1 MICQCLV
8 LVSVSHSPSSLSV
21 AEWSPRGVVD
31 MPLDSCVCVCVG
43 VCVWGGAII
52 HMHMYTL

>member
-31 MPLDSCVCVCVG
+31 MPLDSCVC
-43 VCVWGGAII
+43 GGGGDNTHA
-52 HMHMYTL
+52 HVHTVDVNSV